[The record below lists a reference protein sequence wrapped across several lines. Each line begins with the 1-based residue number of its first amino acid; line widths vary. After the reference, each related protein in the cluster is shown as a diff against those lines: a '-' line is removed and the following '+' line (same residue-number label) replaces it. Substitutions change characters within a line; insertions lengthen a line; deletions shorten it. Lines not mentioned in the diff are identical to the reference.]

1 MTTFTKRTT
10 LMFPNY
16 ELKDALT
23 TLQNGGL
30 ILYPTDTLWS
40 IGCDATNEEAVEK
53 ILNLTG
59 SAVPVEIL
67 VDSIPML
74 KQYVKHLHPRIETL
88 LLYHTRPLS
97 IKFRES
103 EKVAPALMA
112 NNVNIAYRICQD
124 DYCQQL
130 MGEFGLP
137 LATCFASF
145 DEKYLPATF
154 GAISSEV
161 IQAVDYVARHRQDDK
176 TPGEPAVL
184 ITLSEEDEL
193 VFLRE

>member
-10 LMFPNY
+10 LMLPNY
-16 ELKDALT
+16 ELNDALT
-23 TLQNGGL
+23 TLRTGGL

-40 IGCDATNEEAVEK
+40 IGCDATNKEAVEK
-53 ILNLTG
+53 ILNLTS
-59 SAVPVEIL
+59 SATAIEII

-74 KQYVKHLHPRIETL
+74 KQYVKHLHPRFETL
-88 LLYHTRPLS
+88 LIYHTRPLS
-97 IKFRES
+97 IKFREPIR
-103 EKVAPALMA
+103 VASPLMVTD
-112 NNVNIAYRICQD
+112 VNIAFRICQD
-124 DYCQQL
+124 DYCRQL
-130 MGEFGLP
+130 IEEFGGP

-145 DEKYLPATF
+145 DEKYMPATF

-161 IQAVDYVARHRQDDK
+161 IQAVDYVTRYRQDDK
-176 TPGEPAVL
+176 TPGQPSVL

>member
-16 ELKDALT
+16 ELNDALN
-23 TLQNGGL
+23 TLRRGGL

-40 IGCDATNEEAVEK
+40 IGCDATHEEAVEK
-53 ILNLTG
+53 VLSLIDSKAT
-59 SAVPVEIL
+59 VEII

-74 KQYVKHLHPRIETL
+74 KQYIKHLHPRIETL

-97 IKFRES
+97 IKFGEP
-103 EKVAPALMA
+103 VGMA
-112 NNVNIAYRICQD
+112 SHILSSDTDIAFRICQD
-124 DYCQQL
+124 DYCREL
-130 MGEFGLP
+130 IAAFGGP

-145 DEKYLPATF
+145 DEKYLPTTF

-161 IQAVDYVARHRQDDK
+161 IQAVDYVSRYRQDDK
-176 TPGEPAVL
+176 TPGEPSVV

>member
-16 ELKDALT
+16 ELSDALT
-23 TLQNGGL
+23 TLRAGGL

-40 IGCDATNEEAVEK
+40 IGCDATNEASVSK
-53 ILNLTG
+53 FLNLVQNNA
-59 SAVPVEIL
+59 SIEII
-67 VDSIPML
+67 VDSIAML
-74 KQYVKHLHPRIETL
+74 KKHIVHLHPRIETL

-97 IKFRES
+97 VKFS
-103 EKVAPALMA
+103 EPKDLADPLFSADV
-112 NNVNIAYRICQD
+112 VFRICQD
-124 DYCQQL
+124 DYCKQL
-130 MGEFGLP
+130 IGEFGGP
-137 LATCFASF
+137 LVTSFASF
-145 DEKYLPATF
+145 DQQYLPATF

-176 TPGEPAVL
+176 TPGEPSVV
-184 ITLSEEDEL
+184 ITLSDEDEL

>member
-1 MTTFTKRTT
+1 
-10 LMFPNY
+10 MFPNY
-16 ELKDALT
+16 ELNDALN
-23 TLQNGGL
+23 TLKNGGL

-40 IGCDATNEEAVEK
+40 IGCDATNQQAVDK
-53 ILNLTG
+53 MLKLTN
-59 SAVPVEIL
+59 SSVPIEII

-88 LLYHTRPLS
+88 LMYHSRPLS
-97 IKFRES
+97 LKLSEPVRVSES
-103 EKVAPALMA
+103 LMN
-112 NNVNIAYRICQD
+112 NNVDVAFRVCQD

-130 MGEFGLP
+130 LSDFGMP

-145 DEKYLPATF
+145 DKKYIPATF

-161 IQAVDYVARHRQDDK
+161 IQAVDYVTRHRQDDK

-193 VFLRE
+193 IFLRE